1 MWVCVAEYGSIA
13 KDDCHMT
20 RSHTGKLMLMA
31 FCLALACA
39 AVPVV
44 VLAG

>member
-1 MWVCVAEYGSIA
+1 
-13 KDDCHMT
+13 MT
-20 RSHTGKLMLMA
+20 RSNTGKLMLMA

>member
-1 MWVCVAEYGSIA
+1 MNRSI
-13 KDDCHMT
+13 
-20 RSHTGKLMLMA
+20 TGRLMLMA
-31 FCLALACA
+31 FCLALACV

>member
-1 MWVCVAEYGSIA
+1 MV
-13 KDDCHMT
+13 
-20 RSHTGKLMLMA
+20 RSNTGKLMLMA